1 MPTIVPFYASLLAGL
16 YIVLAVRVI
25 RMRRKERIAIGDR
38 GNARLQRAMR
48 VHANFAEYVPLAL
61 ILLTFVE
68 WQGSSPLFVHG
79 LGLALLVGRVVHA
92 YGVSQEKE
100 NYRLRTVGM
109 LLTLGAILGAAVRL
123 IGAFVFG
130 LP

>member
-1 MPTIVPFYASLLAGL
+1 MPTIIPFYASLLALL
-16 YIVLAVRVI
+16 YFVLAVRVI

-61 ILLTFVE
+61 ILITFAE
-68 WQGSSPLFVHG
+68 LQRFSPLLVHG
-79 LGLALLVGRVVHA
+79 LGVALLIGRVVHP

-100 NYRLRTVGM
+100 NYRLRTVGL
-109 LLTLGAILGAAVRL
+109 LLTFGTIGVAAVRL
-123 IGAFVFG
+123 IGSFVF
-130 LP
+130 PS

>member
-1 MPTIVPFYASLLAGL
+1 MPTIIPFYASLLALL
-16 YIVLAVRVI
+16 YFVLAVRVI
-25 RMRRKERIAIGDR
+25 RIRRKERIAIGDR

-68 WQGSSPLFVHG
+68 WQGSSPLLVHG

-100 NYRLRTVGM
+100 NYRLRTAGM
-109 LLTLGAILGAAVRL
+109 LLTFAPIFIAAVRL
-123 IGAFVFG
+123 IASFLFG
-130 LP
+130 Q